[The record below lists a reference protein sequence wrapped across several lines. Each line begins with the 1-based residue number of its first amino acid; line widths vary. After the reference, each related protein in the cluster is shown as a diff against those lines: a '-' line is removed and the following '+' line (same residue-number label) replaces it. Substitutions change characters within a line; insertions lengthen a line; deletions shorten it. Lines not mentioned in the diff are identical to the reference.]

1 MTTQPI
7 TLQQAR
13 QNAAKDEAFQA
24 FLNRPR
30 TWLDVLKERAAPQS
44 TEK

>member
-13 QNAAKDEAFQA
+13 QNAQADEAFQA
-24 FLNRPR
+24 FVNRPR
-30 TWLDVLKERAAPQS
+30 NWLTVLR
-44 TEK
+44 EKAGKAN